1 KNFENDL
8 HKLIQKTIKEHK
20 RIIFNG
26 SGYDDAWIKEAT
38 TKRKLLNLRTT
49 PDCMPLIL
57 SDKNVKMLTGQNV
70 FSKAEIESRCE
81 IMLENYSKTIII
93 EANTMVDMAKA
104 QIAPAVEGYIGD
116 VAKTALTKKQLD
128 PKLVSKYETDL
139 IKKLSVSVERII
151 DLADALKQ
159 KVADVTG
166 AKDIIEE
173 SALIRDN
180 VLPAMTELRVVCD
193 EAETLTDRAHWP
205 FPTYGELLFGVRN

>member
-1 KNFENDL
+1 
-8 HKLIQKTIKEHK
+8 
-20 RIIFNG
+20 
-26 SGYDDAWIKEAT
+26 
-38 TKRKLLNLRTT
+38 
-49 PDCMPLIL
+49 MPLLL
-57 SDKNVKMLTGQNV
+57 SDKNVTMLTSHKV

-104 QIAPAVEGYIGD
+104 QIAPAVESYIGD

-139 IKKLSVSVERII
+139 IKKLSVSVERIV
-151 DLADALKQ
+151 DLADSLK
-159 KVADVTG
+159 KEVAEVTG

-173 SALIRDN
+173 SALIRDK